1 MKFMKKNR
9 KRDHTSEENITLGQN
24 PNGFEVQREKRVF
37 GREEEDFL
45 SREIEEK

>member
-9 KRDHTSEENITLGQN
+9 KRDHTSEENITLGRN
-24 PNGFEVQREKRVF
+24 PNGFEVLREKRVF

-45 SREIEEK
+45 LREIEEK